1 MKQKVAHITQQQG
14 FGMMESLTLEIL
26 ETFLA
31 YVCPQRETHHCQMTD
46 LAYLG
51 CDFSIE
57 NLNLQL
63 EFYLW
68 EKCNHYQQQNWFL

>member
-1 MKQKVAHITQQQG
+1 MKQKVAHITQQLD
-14 FGMMESLTLEIL
+14 FGMTELSIQEIQ

-31 YVCPQRETHHCQMTD
+31 FVCPQRETHHCQMID
-46 LAYLG
+46 LASLG

-63 EFYLW
+63 EF
-68 EKCNHYQQQNWFL
+68 